1 MKKIITQFWLII
13 FLLLLP
19 MISFSIYYIFFV
31 NLATPFWTEFPKGN
45 ETIKIRGLGSH
56 PPSGLL
62 QTPELARS
70 TGANWYHIKM
80 CARFMEDGEC
90 IMGFPGQE
98 AWVRNQIRRAHKV
111 GLKVL
116 LVPFIAS
123 GAKPSMPGDI
133 SLPKL
138 LWNDFYK
145 CATNFTL
152 QAAKIAKEENVEML
166 ATANEVW
173 SFTNYEEA
181 SKWYQFI
188 LPKIK
193 EIYNGKIMI
202 CFYPQ
207 LHNLIQEIEDGIKTE
222 KDFEKMLTINI
233 SGYDYIG
240 LAGTPGVN
248 SIEEMHELN
257 KKVIEKLEKIYNKW
271 KVRVIFLEVNS
282 PETIER
288 EKFWEKYLDMGMTRS
303 QIRAMVFR
311 EWVKDF
317 SNVDFVDGWFFIEWT
332 PNSFLTF
339 FGREPNEKYI
349 FSWQTDEVYKT
360 IKEIYG
366 G

>member
-1 MKKIITQFWLII
+1 MDKIDVRFCLVVS
-13 FLLLLP
+13 LLLLP
-19 MISFSIYYIFFV
+19 MMTFSIHYVFV
-31 NLATPFWTEFPKGN
+31 VNFATPLWIDFSEGN
-45 ETIKIRGLGSH
+45 ETLKIRGLGCH

-80 CARFMEDGEC
+80 CVRFSKDGNYVD
-90 IMGFPGQE
+90 FPTQDI
-98 AWVRNQIRRAHKV
+98 WIRNQIRRAHRV

-116 LVPFIAS
+116 LVPFVAS
-123 GAKPSMPGDI
+123 VEYPSMPGNI
-133 SLPKL
+133 TLPRSV
-138 LWNDFYK
+138 WERFYE
-145 CATNFTL
+145 CATKLTL
-152 QAAKIAKEENVEML
+152 KAARMAAEEHVEML

-173 SFTNYEEA
+173 SYTSYEEA
-181 SKWYQFI
+181 SRWYQFI
-188 LPKIK
+188 LPKIR
-193 EIYNGKIMI
+193 EIYNGKVMI

-207 LHNLIQEIEDGIKTE
+207 LHNLFQDIEEGIKRDE
-222 KDFEKMLTINI
+222 EFERILAINV
-233 SGYDYIG
+233 SGYDFIG
-240 LAGTPGVN
+240 LAGTPPIS

-257 KKVIEKLEKIYNKW
+257 GKVILKLREIYEKW
-271 KVRVIFLEVNS
+271 GVRVIFLEVNA
-282 PETIER
+282 PETIEEQR
-288 EKFWEKYLDMGMTRS
+288 FWKYYLSKGMSRS

-317 SNVDFVDGWFFIEWT
+317 KDVDFVDGWFFIEWT

-349 FSWQTDEVYKT
+349 FGWQTDEVYKA

>member
-1 MKKIITQFWLII
+1 MKIGVVII
-13 FLLLLP
+13 LLLIPIL
-19 MISFSIYYIFFV
+19 SFTLYYIFIV
-31 NLATPFWTEFPKGN
+31 NLGTVFYTSFPEGN
-45 ETIKIRGLGSH
+45 RAIKIRGLGSH

-80 CARFMEDGEC
+80 VARFSQNGDC
-90 IMGFPGQE
+90 VYFPIQE
-98 AWVRNQIRRAHKV
+98 TWIRNQIKRAHKV

-116 LVPFIAS
+116 LVPFLAS
-123 GAKPSMPGDI
+123 VERPSMPGNV
-133 SLPKL
+133 SLLKSV
-138 LWNDFYK
+138 WNEFYE
-145 CATNFTL
+145 CATNLTL
-152 QAAKIAKEENVEML
+152 KAAKIAKEENVEML

-173 SFTNYEEA
+173 SYTNYEEA
-181 SKWYQFI
+181 SKWYQFV

-193 EIYNGKIMI
+193 KIYSGKVMI

-207 LHNLIQEIEDGIKTE
+207 LHNLFQQVKEEAKSE
-222 KDFEKMLTINI
+222 EEFERILAINI

-240 LAGTPGVN
+240 LAGTPPID

-257 KKVIEKLEKIYNKW
+257 KEVIEKLEKIYDKW

-282 PETIER
+282 PETIEK
-288 EKFWEKYLDMGMTRS
+288 EKFWKKYLNKGMSRS
-303 QIRAMVFR
+303 EIRAMVFR

-317 SNVDFVDGWFFIEWT
+317 SKVDFVDGWFFIEWT

-339 FGREPNEKYI
+339 FGRMPDEKYI
-349 FSWQTDEVYKT
+349 FGWQDTEVYNT
-360 IKEIYG
+360 IKKIYG

>member
-1 MKKIITQFWLII
+1 MRKIPKEFLLII
-13 FLLLLP
+13 LLLSP
-19 MISFSIYYIFFV
+19 MISFSVYYVFFV
-31 NLATPFWTEFPKGN
+31 NFGAIFWTHFPKGN
-45 ETIKIRGLGSH
+45 EKIKIRGLGSH

-80 CARFMEDGEC
+80 CVRFSKEGDC
-90 IMGFPGQE
+90 VYFPTQE
-98 AWVRNQIRRAHKV
+98 TWIRNQIRRAHRV

-123 GAKPSMPGDI
+123 VENPSMPGNI
-133 SLPKL
+133 TLPKSV
-138 LWNDFYK
+138 WNKFYD
-145 CATNFTL
+145 CATEFTL
-152 QAAKIAKEENVEML
+152 KGAKIAEEENVEML

-173 SFTNYEEA
+173 SYTNYEEA
-181 SKWYQFI
+181 SKWYQSI

-193 EIYNGKIMI
+193 KIYKGKVMV

-207 LHNLIQEIEDGIKTE
+207 LHNLFQEMKEGVKTE
-222 KDFEKMLTINI
+222 EEFGEILTINV

-240 LAGTPGVN
+240 LAGTLPVN

-257 KKVIEKLEKIYNKW
+257 KEAIKRLREIHEKW

-282 PETIER
+282 PETIEK
-288 EKFWEKYLDMGMTRS
+288 EKFWRNYLDNGMSRP
-303 QIRAMVFR
+303 QIRSMVFR

-317 SNVDFVDGWFFIEWT
+317 SNVEFVDGWFFIEWA

-339 FGREPNEKYI
+339 FGREPNNKYI

-360 IKEIYG
+360 IKEIYSG
-366 G
+366 

>member
-1 MKKIITQFWLII
+1 MMKKIDTKFWLII

-19 MISFSIYYIFFV
+19 MITFSIYYIFFV
-31 NLATPFWTEFPKGN
+31 NLGTLFWTKFPEGN
-45 ETIKIRGLGSH
+45 EAIKIRGLGSH

-80 CARFMEDGEC
+80 VARFGKDGSC
-90 IMGFPGQE
+90 VYFPSQE
-98 AWVRNQIRRAHKV
+98 TWVRNQIKRAHSV
-111 GLKVL
+111 GLNVL

-123 GAKPSMPGDI
+123 VENPSMPGNI
-133 SLPKL
+133 SLPKSV
-138 LWNDFYK
+138 WNKFYE
-145 CATNFTL
+145 CATELTL
-152 QAAKIAKEENVEML
+152 EAAKIAKEENVEML

-173 SFTNYEEA
+173 SYTNYDEA
-181 SKWYQFI
+181 SRWYQFV

-193 EIYNGKIMI
+193 EIYEGKVMI

-207 LHNLIQEIEDGIKTE
+207 LHNLLQNVKEGMKDEKEFEEI
-222 KDFEKMLTINI
+222 LAINV

-240 LAGTPGVN
+240 LAGTPPVD

-257 KKVIEKLEKIYNKW
+257 KEVIKKLEVIHNKW
-271 KVRVIFLEVNS
+271 NVRVIFLEVNS
-282 PETIER
+282 PETIEN
-288 EKFWEKYLDMGMTRS
+288 EKFWKKYLDKGMTRA

-339 FGREPNEKYI
+339 FGRMPDEKYI
-349 FSWQTDEVYKT
+349 FGWQTDEVYKT
-360 IKEIYG
+360 IKKIYG

>member
-1 MKKIITQFWLII
+1 MNQTK
-13 FLLLLP
+13 FLLLIILLLTP
-19 MISFSIYYIFFV
+19 ITTLAAYYLFFV
-31 NLATPFWTEFPKGN
+31 NFGLPLFPSFPKGN
-45 ETIKIRGLGSH
+45 EAIKIRGLGSH

-80 CARFMEDGEC
+80 CAMFTEDGKC
-90 IMGFPGQE
+90 MNFPTQE
-98 AWVRNQIRRAHKV
+98 TWVRNQIRRAHRV

-116 LVPFIAS
+116 LVPFVAS
-123 GAKPSMPGDI
+123 GSKPSMPGNI
-133 SLPKL
+133 TLPKS
-138 LWNDFYK
+138 LWDEYFD
-145 CATNFTL
+145 CITNFTL
-152 QAAKIAKEENVEML
+152 KLARIAEEEGVEML

-173 SFTNYEEA
+173 SFTNEEEA
-181 SKWYQFI
+181 SRWYQFI

-193 EIYNGKIMI
+193 KIYGGKLMI

-207 LHNLIQEIEDGIKTE
+207 LHNLVQAIENGRKTE
-222 KDFEKMLTINI
+222 KDFEKVLAINV

-240 LAGTPGVN
+240 LAGTPGVD

-257 KKVIEKLEKIYNKW
+257 KKVVKRLEKIHNKW

-282 PETIER
+282 PETVEK
-288 EKFWEKYLDMGMTRS
+288 EKFWKKYLDKGMSRS

-317 SNVDFVDGWFFIEWT
+317 SNVTFVDGWFFIEWT

-339 FGREPNEKYI
+339 FGREENEKYI
-349 FSWQTDEVYKT
+349 FGWQTDEVYRT

>member
-1 MKKIITQFWLII
+1 MKKELLSII
-13 FLLLLP
+13 LLLLP
-19 MISFSIYYIFFV
+19 ITSFSIYYTFFV
-31 NLATPFWTEFPKGN
+31 NFGTAFRTHFPEGN
-45 ETIKIRGLGSH
+45 ERIKIRGLGSH

-80 CARFMEDGEC
+80 CVIFTEDGKC
-90 IMGFPGQE
+90 INFPGQE
-98 AWVRNQIRRAHKV
+98 TWVRNQIRRAHKV

-123 GAKPSMPGDI
+123 GSKPSMPGNI
-133 SLPKL
+133 SLPKP
-138 LWNDFYK
+138 LWNDFYE
-145 CATNFTL
+145 CATNLTL
-152 QAAKIAKEENVEML
+152 ELARIAKEEKVEML

-173 SFTNYEEA
+173 SFTNEEEA

-193 EIYNGKIMI
+193 EIYDGKVMV

-207 LHNLIQEIEDGIKTE
+207 LHNLVQAIKSGIRTE
-222 KDFEKMLTINI
+222 KDFERVLAINV

-240 LAGTPGVN
+240 LAGTPGVD

-257 KKVIEKLEKIYNKW
+257 KEVIERLEKIHNRW

-282 PETIER
+282 PETVEK
-288 EKFWEKYLDMGMTRS
+288 EKFWKKYLNKGMSRS

-311 EWVKDF
+311 EWTKDF

-339 FGREPNEKYI
+339 FGRMPDEKYI
-349 FSWQTDEVYKT
+349 FGWQTDEVYKA

>member
-1 MKKIITQFWLII
+1 MKIGVVII
-13 FLLLLP
+13 LLLIPIL
-19 MISFSIYYIFFV
+19 SFTLYYIFIV
-31 NLATPFWTEFPKGN
+31 NLGTVFCTSFPEGN
-45 ETIKIRGLGSH
+45 KAIKIRGLGSH

-80 CARFMEDGEC
+80 VARFSQNGDC
-90 IMGFPGQE
+90 AYFPIQE
-98 AWVRNQIRRAHKV
+98 TWIRNQIRRAHKV

-123 GAKPSMPGDI
+123 VEKPSMPGNV
-133 SLPKL
+133 SLLKFV
-138 LWNDFYK
+138 WNEFYD
-145 CATNFTL
+145 CATNLTL
-152 QAAKIAKEENVEML
+152 KAAKIAKEENVEML

-173 SFTNYEEA
+173 SYTNYEEA
-181 SKWYQFI
+181 SKWYQFV

-193 EIYNGKIMI
+193 EIYSGKVMI

-207 LHNLIQEIEDGIKTE
+207 LHNLFQQVNEEVKSE
-222 KDFEKMLTINI
+222 EEFERILAINI

-240 LAGTPGVN
+240 LAGTPPID

-257 KKVIEKLEKIYNKW
+257 KKVIEKLKKIYDKW

-282 PETIER
+282 PETIEK
-288 EKFWEKYLDMGMTRS
+288 EKFWEKYLDKGMSRS
-303 QIRAMVFR
+303 EIRAMVFR

-317 SNVDFVDGWFFIEWT
+317 SKVDFVDGWFFIEWT

-339 FGREPNEKYI
+339 FGRMPNEKYI
-349 FSWQTDEVYKT
+349 FGWQDTEAYNT
-360 IKEIYG
+360 IKKIYG